1 MFMPS
6 LWDEIPSLNSG
17 NWLDFSSVM
26 EMLFYYQDADYLVGA
41 DTSTTIPHNC
51 NLLDQQ
57 LFIHVLSQKID
68 DELMPIIAKTSSALQ
83 AWLLLTEHFQGPF
96 SPVSPSVHD
105 IMDTSVSSPVVM
117 DTIVVPSPVHAVV
130 MDTIIAPPVAMETIK
145 DISCPSSPLGALM
158 DIKCHPFPDQDYPLM
173 DIRTHT
179 SGSPS
184 SSSLSVLSIAVAGK
198 IPSYVAHSLAIP
210 SLAFPIK
217 TLLSHHGLALVTWPL
232 TPPHLFHDWPG

>member
-1 MFMPS
+1 MTSPSLDHPSLLDPSMFVPS

-68 DELMPIIAKTSSALQ
+68 DELMPIVAKTSSALQ

-105 IMDTSVSSPVVM
+105 IMDTSVSSSVVM
-117 DTIVVPSPVHAVV
+117 DTITVAPIVATPVVK
-130 MDTIIAPPVAMETIK
+130 ETIM
-145 DISCPSSPLGALM
+145 DISCPLSPSGHLM
-158 DIKCHPFPDQDYPLM
+158 DIKCHPTPDQEYP
-173 DIRTHT
+173 
-179 SGSPS
+179 
-184 SSSLSVLSIAVAGK
+184 
-198 IPSYVAHSLAIP
+198 
-210 SLAFPIK
+210 
-217 TLLSHHGLALVTWPL
+217 
-232 TPPHLFHDWPG
+232 